1 MPIFSIL
8 LILTK
13 TLVQHIR
20 NHTDLFLISVKFV
33 RKVIVKNR

>member
-13 TLVQHIR
+13 TLMYHIR
-20 NHTDLFLISVKFV
+20 NYTDLFLISVSTLEGG
-33 RKVIVKNR
+33 